1 VSTTRDRSTDA
12 TGTGTASVGRVD
24 LTLEVVVIPVSDVG
38 RSKES
43 HGDLGWRLDA
53 DVPFYSGFRVVQ
65 STPPGSGC
73 SVQFG
78 SNMRSAGTELPT

>member
-1 VSTTRDRSTDA
+1 VSTTGDRNTDA

-24 LTLEVVVIPVSDVG
+24 VKLEMVVIPVSDVG

-53 DVPFYSGFRVVQ
+53 DFPFDSGFRVVQ

-73 SVQFG
+73 SVNC